1 LENLKINKTMKE
13 INENNNVLNQ
23 ESNPKKEWITPDLE
37 IMKIEGGTPTGTESG
52 TFGVSV

>member
-1 LENLKINKTMKE
+1 MEEINKKT
-13 INENNNVLNQ
+13 NELNQ

-52 TFGVSV
+52 ISGVSV